1 MFKNLTMKSVKQFN
15 KTSDED
21 MKLTMTIQIKS
32 NHVIDTNVLTDIE
45 RQINMITLNTYEKKT
60 Q

>member
-1 MFKNLTMKSVKQFN
+1 MFKNLTLKSVKQFN

-21 MKLTMTIQIKS
+21 MKLTLTIQIKS